1 MANKNGGKRKL
12 KRKPNPEM
20 PYGWK
25 APKVR
30 RSGRG
35 ESEKGKLKRK
45 TNPKKPLGGFL
56 TGSGTKGADMKI
68 KVTNPNP
75 GGKNKWFPRE
85 RVKAEMRRSGTGLV
99 ASARRLYNAG
109 VPGGTKAAR
118 VGTGTRRL
126 ESQLSPKRR
135 TGTVSLRK

>member
-12 KRKPNPEM
+12 KRKPNP
-20 PYGWK
+20 
-25 APKVR
+25 
-30 RSGRG
+30 
-35 ESEKGKLKRK
+35 
-45 TNPKKPLGGFL
+45 KKPLGVFL
-56 TGSGTKGADMKI
+56 TGSGTRGADMKI

-75 GGKNKWFPRE
+75 GGKNKIFPRE

-126 ESQLSPKRR
+126 GSQLSPKGSQLSPKGRFWGAK
-135 TGTVSLRK
+135 TPIW